1 MIGATKHMRMRIYGY
16 PYVVCN
22 EYPVDPGQGSGD
34 CRQVTE
40 IKMKHNCPKVPAIDE
55 KGSNRVT
62 RATRNLRKTLDS
74 VADNNET
81 AAFDLMRAV
90 EKLSDEVLRQ
100 RLLNT
105 IHRLNQDAHEL
116 REARDAVERVSDKLA

>member
-1 MIGATKHMRMRIYGY
+1 M
-16 PYVVCN
+16 
-22 EYPVDPGQGSGD
+22 D
-34 CRQVTE
+34 QVSANAPQVFE
-40 IKMKHNCPKVPAIDE
+40 IKMKHECPKVPAIADE
-55 KGSNRVT
+55 GRPRVT

-90 EKLSDEVLRQ
+90 EKLGDEVLRQ

-116 REARDAVERVSDKLA
+116 REARDSVEQVSVRLS

>member
-1 MIGATKHMRMRIYGY
+1 MNVLKCQPIG
-16 PYVVCN
+16 
-22 EYPVDPGQGSGD
+22 
-34 CRQVTE
+34 
-40 IKMKHNCPKVPAIDE
+40 DE
-55 KGSNRVT
+55 GKIHVT
-62 RATRNLRKTLDS
+62 RATRNLRKTLDA

-116 REARDAVERVSDKLA
+116 REARDAVERVSVKLA

>member
-1 MIGATKHMRMRIYGY
+1 MYWAS
-16 PYVVCN
+16 PD
-22 EYPVDPGQGSGD
+22 PVDLDQRLGH
-34 CRQVTE
+34 CCQVVE
-40 IKMKHNCPKVPAIDE
+40 IKLKHNCPKVPAIGD
-55 KGSNRVT
+55 KGSNGVT

-116 REARDAVERVSDKLA
+116 REARDAVERVSVKLA

>member
-1 MIGATKHMRMRIYGY
+1 MNVLKCQPIG
-16 PYVVCN
+16 
-22 EYPVDPGQGSGD
+22 
-34 CRQVTE
+34 
-40 IKMKHNCPKVPAIDE
+40 DE
-55 KGSNRVT
+55 GRTRVT

-74 VADNNET
+74 VAENNET

-90 EKLSDEVLRQ
+90 EKLNDEVLRQ

-116 REARDAVERVSDKLA
+116 REARDAVEQVSVKLA

>member
-1 MIGATKHMRMRIYGY
+1 MFQS
-16 PYVVCN
+16 N
-22 EYPVDPGQGSGD
+22 PVSIDMD
-34 CRQVTE
+34 QVNANAPQVFE
-40 IKMKHNCPKVPAIDE
+40 IKMKHECPKVPAIADE
-55 KGSNRVT
+55 GIPRVT

-74 VADNNET
+74 VAENNET

-116 REARDAVERVSDKLA
+116 REARDSVEQVSVRLA

>member
-1 MIGATKHMRMRIYGY
+1 MYRSNRFSLDLDQ
-16 PYVVCN
+16 V
-22 EYPVDPGQGSGD
+22 PGNLP
-34 CRQVTE
+34 QVFE
-40 IKMKHNCPKVPAIDE
+40 IKMKHECPKVPAIANE
-55 KGSNRVT
+55 GRTRVT

-74 VADNNET
+74 VAENNET

-90 EKLSDEVLRQ
+90 EKLGDEVLRQ

-116 REARDAVERVSDKLA
+116 REARDAVERVSVRLA

>member
-1 MIGATKHMRMRIYGY
+1 M
-16 PYVVCN
+16 
-22 EYPVDPGQGSGD
+22 
-34 CRQVTE
+34 
-40 IKMKHNCPKVPAIDE
+40 
-55 KGSNRVT
+55 T

-90 EKLSDEVLRQ
+90 EKLGDEVLRQ

-116 REARDAVERVSDKLA
+116 REARDAVEQVSVKLA

>member
-1 MIGATKHMRMRIYGY
+1 MPIG
-16 PYVVCN
+16 
-22 EYPVDPGQGSGD
+22 
-34 CRQVTE
+34 
-40 IKMKHNCPKVPAIDE
+40 DE
-55 KGSNRVT
+55 GRKRVT

-105 IHRLNQDAHEL
+105 IYRLNQDAHEL
-116 REARDAVERVSDKLA
+116 REARDAVERVSVKLA

>member
-1 MIGATKHMRMRIYGY
+1 MVSRRWASVFNQAWLACRVVSSTAVTHSGKAGLRRINNVSLARVASARHLKTLG
-16 PYVVCN
+16 
-22 EYPVDPGQGSGD
+22 G
-34 CRQVTE
+34 
-40 IKMKHNCPKVPAIDE
+40 E
-55 KGSNRVT
+55 KRSDM
-62 RATRNLRKTLDS
+62 TLDS

-116 REARDAVERVSDKLA
+116 REARDAVERVSVKLA

>member
-1 MIGATKHMRMRIYGY
+1 MNVLKCLPIA
-16 PYVVCN
+16 
-22 EYPVDPGQGSGD
+22 
-34 CRQVTE
+34 
-40 IKMKHNCPKVPAIDE
+40 DE
-55 KGSNRVT
+55 GITRVT

-74 VADNNET
+74 VAENNET

-90 EKLSDEVLRQ
+90 EKLGDEVLRQ

-116 REARDAVERVSDKLA
+116 REARDSVEQVSVRLA

>member
-1 MIGATKHMRMRIYGY
+1 MNVLKCLPIA
-16 PYVVCN
+16 
-22 EYPVDPGQGSGD
+22 
-34 CRQVTE
+34 
-40 IKMKHNCPKVPAIDE
+40 DE
-55 KGSNRVT
+55 GRPRVT

-90 EKLSDEVLRQ
+90 EKLGDEVLRQ

-116 REARDAVERVSDKLA
+116 REARDSVEQVSVRLA

>member
-1 MIGATKHMRMRIYGY
+1 MDQT
-16 PYVVCN
+16 PPN
-22 EYPVDPGQGSGD
+22 EP
-34 CRQVTE
+34 QVLE
-40 IKMKHNCPKVPAIDE
+40 IKMKHECPKVPAIADE
-55 KGSNRVT
+55 GRPRVT

-74 VADNNET
+74 VAENNET

-90 EKLSDEVLRQ
+90 EKLGDEVLRQ

-116 REARDAVERVSDKLA
+116 REARDSVEQVSVRLA

>member
-1 MIGATKHMRMRIYGY
+1 MPISDEGRKR
-16 PYVVCN
+16 
-22 EYPVDPGQGSGD
+22 
-34 CRQVTE
+34 
-40 IKMKHNCPKVPAIDE
+40 VP
-55 KGSNRVT
+55 
-62 RATRNLRKTLDS
+62 RATRNLRKTLDA
-74 VADNNET
+74 VAENNET

-116 REARDAVERVSDKLA
+116 REARDAVERVSVKLA

>member
-1 MIGATKHMRMRIYGY
+1 
-16 PYVVCN
+16 
-22 EYPVDPGQGSGD
+22 
-34 CRQVTE
+34 
-40 IKMKHNCPKVPAIDE
+40 MKHNCPKVPSIGD
-55 KGSNRVT
+55 KGSNCVT

-116 REARDAVERVSDKLA
+116 REARDAVERVSVKLA

>member
-1 MIGATKHMRMRIYGY
+1 M
-16 PYVVCN
+16 V
-22 EYPVDPGQGSGD
+22 
-34 CRQVTE
+34 E
-40 IKMKHNCPKVPAIDE
+40 IKMKHNCPKVPAIGD
-55 KGSNRVT
+55 KGSNGVT

-116 REARDAVERVSDKLA
+116 REAQDAVERVSVKLA

>member
-1 MIGATKHMRMRIYGY
+1 MRACEYTDNHMYRAS
-16 PYVVCN
+16 
-22 EYPVDPGQGSGD
+22 PVLVDLDQPPEH
-34 CRQVTE
+34 CRQVLE
-40 IKMKHNCPKVPAIDE
+40 IKMKHNCPKVPAIGD
-55 KGSNRVT
+55 KGSNGVT

-116 REARDAVERVSDKLA
+116 REARDAVERVSVKLA

>member
-1 MIGATKHMRMRIYGY
+1 MNVLKCLPIA
-16 PYVVCN
+16 
-22 EYPVDPGQGSGD
+22 
-34 CRQVTE
+34 
-40 IKMKHNCPKVPAIDE
+40 DE
-55 KGSNRVT
+55 GRHRVT

-90 EKLSDEVLRQ
+90 EKLGDEVLRQ

-116 REARDAVERVSDKLA
+116 REARDSVEQVSVRLA

>member
-1 MIGATKHMRMRIYGY
+1 
-16 PYVVCN
+16 VL
-22 EYPVDPGQGSGD
+22 
-34 CRQVTE
+34 E
-40 IKMKHNCPKVPAIDE
+40 IKMKHNCPKVPAIGD
-55 KGSNRVT
+55 KGSNCVT

-116 REARDAVERVSDKLA
+116 REARDAVERVSVKLA

>member
-1 MIGATKHMRMRIYGY
+1 MNVLKCLPIAHEGR
-16 PYVVCN
+16 
-22 EYPVDPGQGSGD
+22 S
-34 CRQVTE
+34 
-40 IKMKHNCPKVPAIDE
+40 
-55 KGSNRVT
+55 RVT

-90 EKLSDEVLRQ
+90 EKVGDEVLRQ

-105 IHRLNQDAHEL
+105 IHRLNQDAYEL
-116 REARDAVERVSDKLA
+116 REARDSVEGVSVKLA